1 MSLNNSSKKQIK
13 VTQYTTS
20 QLVHQEKEFKKLNRL
35 NKKKLFKMFKKKN
48 KVSQNLKPHKHCN
61 NNNHP
66 KHSHNKVFNWEPNKA
81 NKFIVDLS
89 LILTI
94 MDKTTYMEDNGDTA
108 TILMV
113 LILDTQQSE
122 AH

>member
-48 KVSQNLKPHKHCN
+48 KVKSLKVKL
-61 NNNHP
+61 
-66 KHSHNKVFNWEPNKA
+66 KVNK
-81 NKFIVDLS
+81 
-89 LILTI
+89 
-94 MDKTTYMEDNGDTA
+94 
-108 TILMV
+108 
-113 LILDTQQSE
+113 
-122 AH
+122 